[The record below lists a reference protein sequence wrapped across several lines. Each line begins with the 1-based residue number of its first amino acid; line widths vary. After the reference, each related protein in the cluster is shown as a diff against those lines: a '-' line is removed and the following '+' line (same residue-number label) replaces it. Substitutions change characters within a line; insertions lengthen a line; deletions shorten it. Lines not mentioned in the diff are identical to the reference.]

1 MTSYTDT
8 ELHEHIQDLVK
19 KIETR
24 PASEWHE
31 LLTYLLSRFDDKDQ
45 SWEARDAYTRIVL
58 EPLRKTLSI
67 RIQQDRW

>member
-1 MTSYTDT
+1 MTTYST
-8 ELHEHIQDLVK
+8 EDLKQQIETLVAN
-19 KIETR
+19 IETR
-24 PASEWHE
+24 PAAEWE
-31 LLTYLLSRFDDKDQ
+31 ALLVYLLSRFDDKDQ

>member
-1 MTSYTDT
+1 MTTYTDS
-8 ELHEHIQDLVK
+8 ELQQHIQDLVK

-24 PASEWHE
+24 PAAEWHD
-31 LLTYLLSRFDDKDQ
+31 LLAYLLARFDDKDQ